1 MNLCRIDETG
11 GMLDQLEM
19 ELCEIL
25 GLEWTE
31 TMWGDIQ
38 NAVRELKNS
47 SSEGVQPTERQH

>member
-11 GMLDQLEM
+11 GMLAQLEM

-31 TMWGDIQ
+31 TKWGDIQ
-38 NAVRELKNS
+38 NAVRELK
-47 SSEGVQPTERQH
+47 ERADND